1 MIFKASLIALLTLPC
16 LFLSAASAAGIE
28 PAPKT
33 YVTDRAGVIDPATE
47 QKLTSLLQEL
57 EQKTGARIIVLT
69 VQSTNGQ
76 DIGQFAFER
85 ADKWKLGANRKSAS
99 VLVVVAAKDRKYR
112 FEVGYDWEGVLTDG
126 YVGQVGREYFVPQFK
141 AGRYSQG
148 IFEATAALAQ
158 AIATD
163 RGVKLTGMP
172 KLRPLSQR
180 PSLARILLGLLPIL
194 FLLLA
199 VGMSRGRHRN
209 MLFWGLL
216 AGSLMMG
223 GRRGYGGGG
232 FGGGGFGGFGG
243 GGGGGFGG
251 GGASG
256 GW

>member
-1 MIFKASLIALLTLPC
+1 MIFKAPLIALLALPC
-16 LFLSAASAAGIE
+16 LFLSAASAAEIG

-33 YVTDRAGVIDPATE
+33 YVTDRAGIVDSATE
-47 QKLTSLLQEL
+47 QELIGLLQEL

-76 DIGQFAFER
+76 DIHQFAFER
-85 ADKWKLGANRKSAS
+85 ADKWKLGANQKSAS
-99 VLVVVAAKDRKYR
+99 VLVVVAVKDRKYR
-112 FEVGYDWEGVLTDG
+112 FEVGYDWEGVLPDG
-126 YVGQVGREYFVPQFK
+126 YVGQVGRNYFVPHFK

-148 IFEATAALAQ
+148 VFEATAVLAQ
-158 AIATD
+158 TIAAD
-163 RGVKLTGMP
+163 RGMTLTGMP
-172 KLRPLSQR
+172 KLRPMSQR
-180 PSLARILLGLLPIL
+180 PGLARILLGFLPIL
-194 FLLLA
+194 FFL
-199 VGMSRGRHRN
+199 VVGGMSRGRHRN

-216 AGSLMMG
+216 AGSMMG
-223 GRRGYGGGG
+223 GRGGHGGGG